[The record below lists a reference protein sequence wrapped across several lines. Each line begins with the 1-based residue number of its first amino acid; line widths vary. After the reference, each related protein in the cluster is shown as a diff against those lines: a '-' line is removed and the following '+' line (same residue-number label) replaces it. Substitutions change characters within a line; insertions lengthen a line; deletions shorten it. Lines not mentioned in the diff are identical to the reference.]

1 MARNCRGYQ
10 ILEIGVEQEMELCIL
25 LGTSLPVDKIQQY
38 VRGNFSSLNW
48 EDLLLLASA
57 LCVSLTHTLGLFPDS
72 IRTDETIELSE
83 RSVRPVIRL
92 VTKGSFEISRSRIE
106 SIILSTICRLKS
118 EILSQPDLINHE
130 SILAESAIEQIRRFM
145 TQNGEKRLD
154 GQVQFTLE
162 NGKVITV
169 SGRLGSKPV
178 DSIDEDETR
187 TMTGVVESIAYTS
200 RELKIRTSGCKAMT
214 TCKFILPQLKTLC
227 ELLGVQQLAKF
238 AIEPTLDAKGKKF
251 DVLKEL
257 EPLEDR
263 DPLDLVSRG

>member
-1 MARNCRGYQ
+1 M
-10 ILEIGVEQEMELCIL
+10 EQETELCIL
-25 LGTSLPVDKIQQY
+25 TGTPLPVDKIQSY
-38 VRGNFSSLNW
+38 LRGNFSSLNW

-57 LCVSLTHTLGLFPDS
+57 LCASLAHTLGLTPDS
-72 IRTDETIELSE
+72 IRADETIELSD

-92 VTKGSFEISRSRIE
+92 MAKGCSEILRGRIE

-118 EILSQPDLINHE
+118 ETPSQPDLINHE
-130 SILAESAIEQIRRFM
+130 NILAESAVEQIHRFM

-169 SGRLGSKPV
+169 SGKLGPKPV
-178 DSIDEDETR
+178 GSIDEDETR
-187 TMTGVVESIAYTS
+187 TMTGIVDSIAYAS

-214 TCKFILPQLKTLC
+214 TCKFILPQLKVLC
-227 ELLGVQQLAKF
+227 DLLGAQYPAKF

-251 DVLKEL
+251 DVLL
-257 EPLEDR
+257 DMEPLEDR
-263 DPLDLVSRG
+263 EPLDLVSSG